1 VKSEVRY
8 GYMSSCWTPTLSG
21 YGTKLGGDR
30 FSGQS
35 FGSGTF
41 RSAIKLATTRPE
53 WSAGEVL

>member
-8 GYMSSCWTPTLSG
+8 GCMSYADSNVVGVS
-21 YGTKLGGDR
+21 TKLGGDR

-41 RSAIKLATTRPE
+41 RSAD
-53 WSAGEVL
+53 